1 MGVQMYKGQRLTLS
15 FLLGCFLSLTQ
26 IRNFASVASLT
37 DPGISH
43 LSSAGWDFAGCC
55 IYMDIGDLT
64 SPHAYMKV
72 FYPLVHLPNSAFV
85 LH

>member
-1 MGVQMYKGQRLTLS
+1 MAFS
-15 FLLGCFLSLTQ
+15 FFNLDQ
-26 IRNFASVASLT
+26 DFASIAGLT

-43 LSSAGWDFAGCC
+43 LSACWDFAGCC

-64 SPHAYMKV
+64 SPHAYMKGI
-72 FYPLVHLPNSAFV
+72 YPLVHLPNSAFV